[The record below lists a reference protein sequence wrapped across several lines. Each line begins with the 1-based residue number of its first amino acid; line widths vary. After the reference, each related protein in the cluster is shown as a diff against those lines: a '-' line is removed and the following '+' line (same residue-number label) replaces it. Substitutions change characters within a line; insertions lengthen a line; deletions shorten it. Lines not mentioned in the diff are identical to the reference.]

1 MPNGKIGDHPYT
13 DILLHGRDIYS
24 PRAAALV
31 REIASLAD
39 EKGRRELADL
49 LMREYN
55 DLFNPDVSKLELYL
69 TELRDKLLV
78 DARERGFELREK

>member
-1 MPNGKIGDHPYT
+1 M
-13 DILLHGRDIYS
+13 
-24 PRAAALV
+24 LV

-55 DLFNPDVSKLELYL
+55 NLLNPDVSKLELYL

-78 DARERGFELREK
+78 DAYKRGFELREK